1 MTDMG
6 FYEQC
11 VRFSDFQPGIV
22 LGRFG
27 RRDMEQALKKRIL
40 TDSDFLALLSPA
52 AEPFIEEMAQK
63 AHRITVRQ
71 FGRVIQLYTPIYLSN
86 YCTNQ
91 CVYCGF
97 SNTNKISRKQLT
109 LEEVETEAGAIAK
122 TGLKQILILTGDARK
137 ITTPGYIKDCV
148 RIIAKYFTSVGIEIY
163 ALDQEEYTELIE
175 AGVDYLTIYQ
185 ETYNIR
191 LYGQLHQKGP
201 KKDFRYR
208 LEAPDRACKAG
219 IRAVNIG
226 ALMRLDD
233 WRREVY
239 LTGLHAEYLQRRFP
253 GVELGI
259 SLPRITPHAGSFHPE
274 YNVDDKSLVQSM
286 LALRL
291 FLPRVGLTISTREP
305 ADLRDNL
312 VRLGV
317 TKMSAGSSTKVGGWT
332 TGDQDTGQF
341 DIFDHRTVDEIKQQ
355 ISRLGYQP
363 VFKDWQPIQEEV
375 S

>member
-1 MTDMG
+1 MIDIG
-6 FYEQC
+6 FYEKC
-11 VRFSDFQPGIV
+11 VRFNDFEPGTV
-22 LGRFG
+22 LGRFD
-27 RRDMEQALKKRIL
+27 RRDVEQALKKRIL

-63 AHRITVRQ
+63 AHGVTVRQ
-71 FGRVIQLYTPIYLSN
+71 FGRVIKLYTPIYLSN

-97 SNTNKISRKQLT
+97 SDMNRISRKQLT
-109 LEEVETEAGAIAK
+109 LEEVETETGAIAK

-137 ITTPGYIKDCV
+137 IATLGYIKDCV
-148 RIIAKYFTSVGIEIY
+148 RIIVKYFTSVGIEIY

-191 LYGQLHQKGP
+191 LYGRLHRKGP

-226 ALMRLDD
+226 ALMGLDD
-233 WRREVY
+233 WRREAY
-239 LTGLHAEYLQRRFP
+239 LKGLHAKYLQRRFP

-259 SLPRITPHAGSFHPE
+259 SLPRITPHAGRFHPD
-274 YNVDDKSLVQSM
+274 NIVDDKSFVQGM

-291 FLPRVGLTISTREP
+291 FLPSVGLTISTREP

-312 VRLGV
+312 IRLGV

-332 TGDQDTGQF
+332 TGNQDTGQF

-355 ISRLGYQP
+355 ISRFGYQP
-363 VFKDWQPIQEEV
+363 VFKDWQPI
-375 S
+375 